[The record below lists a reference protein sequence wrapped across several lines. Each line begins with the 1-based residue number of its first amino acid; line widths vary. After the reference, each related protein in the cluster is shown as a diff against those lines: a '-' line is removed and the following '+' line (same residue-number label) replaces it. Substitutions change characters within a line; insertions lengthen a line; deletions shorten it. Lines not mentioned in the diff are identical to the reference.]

1 MCRNVLPS
9 GMAFVLLASAVAF
22 ALSQQSGNAQG
33 SAQAQIQPA
42 IQATP
47 GSRNENQQ
55 NRALQL
61 DQNQPATQAQTPPGA
76 QSQPFFQSD
85 SLLIGPGDLVHVQV
99 FETPE
104 LDETA
109 RVSDSGDLPL
119 ILGGTV
125 HLASL
130 NPTEAARVVERALVQ
145 AKIMYQPRVLVT
157 VAQYATQTVSVFGQV
172 KTAGSYPIST
182 PRSVLDVLALAGGLT
197 DLSDRHIFI
206 ERHTTHEM
214 VPYYVANRVSDV
226 SSGAGLLIY
235 PGDRITVPLAGIVY
249 VLGDV
254 TKAGGFPM
262 TDNQSSLTA
271 LEAVSLAG
279 GTLPS
284 AVPSH
289 AVLVRR
295 AGDGGYTRLP
305 LQLSQMQKGKRADFP
320 LQAGDILYIPFSYL
334 RNAVVNLNSVLSA
347 AASGVIYNIR

>member
-1 MCRNVLPS
+1 MRHNLSTPS
-9 GMAFVLLASAVAF
+9 AAFLILLLA
-22 ALSQQSGNAQG
+22 G
-33 SAQAQIQPA
+33 
-42 IQATP
+42 ATLLP
-47 GSRNENQQ
+47 
-55 NRALQL
+55 
-61 DQNQPATQAQTPPGA
+61 A
-76 QSQPFFQSD
+76 QSSSLSPSPAQNFSQSD
-85 SLLIGPGDLVHVQV
+85 SLLIGPGDLVHVQI
-99 FETPE
+99 FDTPE

-119 ILGGTV
+119 ILGGIV

-145 AKIMYQPRVLVT
+145 AKVMYQPRVLIT

-197 DLSDRHIFI
+197 EFADRHIFI
-206 ERHTTHEM
+206 ERHTTHEL
-214 VPYYVANRVSDV
+214 VPFYVANQISDA
-226 SSGAGLLIY
+226 SSGVAVLVY
-235 PGDRITVPLAGIVY
+235 PGDRVTVPRAGIVY

-254 TKAGGFPM
+254 TRAGGYPM

-295 AGDGGYTRLP
+295 KGDSGYEQVP
-305 LQLSQMQKGKRADFP
+305 VQLSQMQKGKRADLP

-334 RNAVVNLNSVLSA
+334 RNAVVDLNGVVSA
-347 AASGVIYNIR
+347 AAGSAIYAIR